1 MEERGARKAAQ
12 EAVKEAMKE
21 AMKEAKLN
29 TTNIWGRFEIDDE
42 SVDRCLRILEWYLD
56 DHPDKMIWG
65 ERIGADGKTRL
76 KIVYK

>member
-1 MEERGARKAAQ
+1 MAERGARKAAE
-12 EAVKEAMKE
+12 EAVKE

-29 TTNIWGRFEIDDE
+29 TTNIRVRFEIDDE

-56 DHPDKMIWG
+56 DHPDKMICG
-65 ERIGADGKTRL
+65 ERSGADGKTRL